1 MVQGRGEIRRLQ
13 THVESDGDDVQGHC
27 GVCHAAEG
35 GCLEWKSTNN
45 VTTNLEASPS
55 LNLNIITTKIR
66 EVGTRSKR
74 GGRCFLRRRWR
85 FSSLEA
91 VLCSVALLNLQIK
104 PSMKL
109 KWLK

>member
-1 MVQGRGEIRRLQ
+1 MLRVTVMMFKDI
-13 THVESDGDDVQGHC
+13 VESVTLLKED
-27 GVCHAAEG
+27 A
-35 GCLEWKSTNN
+35 WN
-45 VTTNLEASPS
+45 VNPQIMSTNLEASPS
-55 LNLNIITTKIR
+55 LNLTIITTKIQDR
-66 EVGTRSKR
+66 VVGTRSKR

-104 PSMKL
+104 ASMKL